1 MNLASNDVERFIMA
15 SLFISYILWAPI
27 EAGAILIVG
36 CLILGPAFA
45 AGCAL
50 LVLVL
55 VPLQFYLGG
64 KFAFYRSKI
73 AKITDKRV
81 TFVSQA
87 VRGARVMKMR

>member
-1 MNLASNDVERFIMA
+1 
-15 SLFISYILWAPI
+15 
-27 EAGAILIVG
+27 
-36 CLILGPAFA
+36 LGPAFA
-45 AGCAL
+45 AGCGL
-50 LVLVL
+50 LVVVL

-87 VRGARVMKMR
+87 VRGARVMKMSGYECQVHTLVGELLRLQRPTI